1 MMELIKSETVTVI
14 TPNVEYDD
22 LGEPTEG
29 ASTEVDVKA
38 IVVPGSTAGFDAT
51 RPSGVEVAYT
61 VHFPKTW
68 TVSLRGCSVRVRGRE
83 YEVVGDPQAYTAAN
97 TPGRYNRPCEVKFAD
112 G

>member
-1 MMELIKSETVTVI
+1 MELIKGETVTVMI
-14 TPNVEYDD
+14 PAVEYDD

-29 ASTEVDVKA
+29 EPAEVDVVA
-38 IVVPGSTAGFDAT
+38 VVAPGSTSDLDAT

-68 TVSLRGCSVRVRGRE
+68 TDSLRGCSVRVRGRV

-97 TPGRYNRPCEVKFAD
+97 TPGMYNRPCEVKFAD